1 MILRELYEANGKT
14 AVIAFGR
21 MNPPTIGHKKLVD
34 KIEGMPGDHF
44 VFVSH
49 TQDAKKNPLSF
60 DEKVRFAKASFGSTV
75 TVGNEGVKT
84 IIQAMQKIESL
95 GYTDVIYVAGSDRV
109 AQFEKLL
116 NDYNGKEYTF
126 QSIKIENAGERD
138 PDADGAEGMSASKMR
153 SSAVEGNFDE
163 FKQGVANPSIA
174 QEMYDT
180 IRKNMGIKQ
189 EEVKEE
195 PVTEYVQAIGPIVA
209 GLKYGKYAL
218 KIIKWIYR
226 NKWSIAFFT
235 AGWKTVKWI
244 SDALAWL
251 DKYLNHPIV
260 QALVRVAGPAIIVAV
275 ALYGGRKL
283 YLQLVEMDRA
293 KLSTEEMRQRLL
305 VFKHDPSELAGFE
318 KELEAEKSERVENFA
333 ESITE
338 SPQSQAD
345 GEIKRDK
352 AASLSRGEVK
362 AQRKSTRAK
371 QRVAN
376 KKVAKDTTQEDIQ
389 TELMSLLLA
398 DEDVNELNIF
408 KSKIDNSS
416 VKEQDPNKLKVLDW
430 ISARNDGKEHFLSFY
445 RPGAAFS
452 GNVIWIRPDAAKQFM
467 RTWDNN
473 EEHQDRMKKAL
484 TSVQTTSKLFANL
497 KVKHDIRR
505 AK

>member
-116 NDYNGKEYTF
+116 NDYNGKDYTF

-189 EEVKEE
+189 DESI
-195 PVTEYVQAIGPIVA
+195 TEYVGPIIGA
-209 GLKYGKYAL
+209 IKYGKYAF
-218 KIIKWIYR
+218 KIAKWIYQ

-235 AGWKTVKWI
+235 VGYKTIGWI
-244 SDALAWL
+244 ADAVAWAKRFL
-251 DKYLNHPIV
+251 DHPIT
-260 QALVRVAGPAIIVAV
+260 QALGRYGLPAVALAV

-283 YLQLVEMDRA
+283 YMQLVDMEREGLGEKEMQT
-293 KLSTEEMRQRLL
+293 KLADFEPDSKEVKE
-305 VFKHDPSELAGFE
+305 FE
-318 KELEAEKSERVENFA
+318 KELEDLIADADSKSESYGSIIDDLDLSE
-333 ESITE
+333 ESKEALKAIKKQNEE
-338 SPQSQAD
+338 SL
-345 GEIKRDK
+345 EEFNLFK
-352 AASLSRGEVK
+352 
-362 AQRKSTRAK
+362 
-371 QRVAN
+371 N
-376 KKVAKDTTQEDIQ
+376 KGPNNA
-389 TELMSLLLA
+389 
-398 DEDVNELNIF
+398 
-408 KSKIDNSS
+408 S
-416 VKEQDPNKLKVLDW
+416 VKEQDPNKIKVLDW
-430 ISARNDGKEHFLSFY
+430 IASRNDGKEHFLSFY
-445 RPGAAFS
+445 RPGAAYS
-452 GNVIWIRPDAAKQFM
+452 GNLIYIRPEAAKRFM
-467 RTWDNN
+467 KVWDAN
-473 EEHQDRMKKAL
+473 EEHHDRMKKAL
-484 TSVQTTSKLFANL
+484 TSVQTTSTLFKNL
-497 KVKHDIRR
+497 NVKHDVRR
-505 AK
+505 AQ